1 VTASADAAPA
11 RAAAT
16 GGEPAGE
23 TAGETFGPWNP
34 GIESQLPRELLPLA
48 THFRPENVRTRLA
61 TALELADFTGLDIH
75 DLVAFRPERLVLHEL
90 LVRVTADFAV
100 PSGSRVEDLG
110 INFREMVDTL
120 LTRHLASRMPE
131 VVAAYDA
138 LRARIASVVESE
150 LSARLDPPVPAH
162 CDEAPRRGAGWIRRL
177 LGSVQPPS
185 RSTVSA
191 PSDAGTD
198 IAIAAWRGAAQAPP
212 GEDRLRAAAC
222 RALARTVAAIVGRHG
237 DMSGTRGLVVA
248 IATDLAC
255 NDYGSEAIGALI
267 DPRLGDAARAEGYR
281 LLPAQER
288 PVIMNTKGASA
299 AGKSTMRPEQKTLAA
314 RIGVAWGDFALIS
327 PDIWRKQLLDYA
339 SLGAAY
345 KYGGACT
352 SEELRIIDQKLD
364 RYMARK
370 AERRA
375 TTHLLID
382 RFRFDSFAPESAEAG
397 SNLLTRF
404 GHTVYL
410 FFMITPPESLVERA
424 WKRGLE
430 VGRYKAVDDILAH
443 NIEAYAGMPEIFF
456 TWALRADKEVHCEFL
471 DNTVPFGAR
480 PLTIA
485 FGWNGELNILD
496 VGALL
501 AMQGFRK
508 VNVDAKGPGELY
520 EGRGALAPQNNT
532 GFLVECARRLPIV
545 NFADQATG
553 RIYLRVKD
561 GSPQWADRNALDA
574 AMADPATRTGLLAV
588 APSIAAGTIAARE
601 EPAYLAT
608 HLGAERIHTLGRW
621 GPTP

>member
-1 VTASADAAPA
+1 MTPTGNPAQDTGASQAA
-11 RAAAT
+11 
-16 GGEPAGE
+16 
-23 TAGETFGPWNP
+23 ETFGPWNP
-34 GIESQLPRELLPLA
+34 GIESQLPRELLRLA
-48 THFRPENVRTRLA
+48 THFRPENVRTDLA

-75 DLVAFRPERLVLHEL
+75 DLVAFVPSRLVLHEL
-90 LVRVTADFAV
+90 LVRVTADFSV

-120 LTRHLASRMPE
+120 LTRHLAARMPE
-131 VVAAYDA
+131 VITAYDT
-138 LRARIASVVESE
+138 LRAGIASVIESE
-150 LSARLDPPVPAH
+150 LSTRIDPPVTVKNDDAS
-162 CDEAPRRGAGWIRRL
+162 RRGASWIRRL
-177 LGSVQPPS
+177 LGSAQTASKPPS
-185 RSTVSA
+185 PVPPA
-191 PSDAGTD
+191 AGPDA
-198 IAIAAWRGAAQAPP
+198 AIAAWRMAAQAPS
-212 GEDRLRAAAC
+212 GEDRLHAAAC
-222 RALARTVAAIVGRHG
+222 RALARTVGAIAGRHG
-237 DMSGTRGLVVA
+237 GMWGTRELVVS

-255 NDYGSEAIGALI
+255 NDYCSEAIGTLI
-267 DPRLGDAARAEGYR
+267 DPWLAEAARAEGYR

-352 SEELRIIDQKLD
+352 SEELQIIDQKLD

-471 DNTVPFGAR
+471 DNTVPFGTR
-480 PLTIA
+480 PRTIA
-485 FGWNGELNILD
+485 FGWNGELNVLD
-496 VGALL
+496 VNALL

-520 EGRGALAPQNNT
+520 DDRDALAPQNNT
-532 GFLVECARRLPIV
+532 GFLVECARRLRIV

-553 RIYLRVKD
+553 RIYLRMKE
-561 GSPQWADRNALDA
+561 GSPLWADREALDV

-588 APSIAAGTIAARE
+588 APSIAAGTIATPE
-601 EPAYLAT
+601 QPVYLAA

-621 GPTP
+621 ETSP

>member
-1 VTASADAAPA
+1 MTTPAKHPQDIGGAPVA
-11 RAAAT
+11 
-16 GGEPAGE
+16 EP
-23 TAGETFGPWNP
+23 FGPWNP

-48 THFRPENVRTRLA
+48 THFRPENVRTSLA
-61 TALELADFTGLDIH
+61 TALELADLTGLDIH

-90 LVRVTADFAV
+90 LVRVTADYSV

-120 LTRHLASRMPE
+120 LAHHLAARMPE
-131 VVAAYDA
+131 VTAAYDELHA
-138 LRARIASVVESE
+138 GIASIVKSE
-150 LSARLDPPVPAH
+150 LSTRLDPPAPVNDEGAFRRGVGWFRRFLGSAQAVTRPPVPASL
-162 CDEAPRRGAGWIRRL
+162 AAG
-177 LGSVQPPS
+177 P
-185 RSTVSA
+185 
-191 PSDAGTD
+191 DA
-198 IAIAAWRGAAQAPP
+198 AIAAWRLAAQAPS

-222 RALARTVAAIVGRHG
+222 RALARTVGAIVGRHG
-237 DMSGTRGLVVA
+237 GMWGTRELVVS

-255 NDYGSEAIGALI
+255 NDYCSEAIGALI
-267 DPRLGDAARAEGYR
+267 DPWLAEAARAEGYR

-314 RIGVAWGDFALIS
+314 RIGVAWDDFALIS
-327 PDIWRKQLLDYA
+327 PDIWRKQLIDYV

-352 SEELRIIDQKLD
+352 SEELQIIDQKLD
-364 RYMARK
+364 RYMAHK
-370 AERRA
+370 AERQA

-471 DNTVPFGAR
+471 DNTVPFGSR
-480 PLTIA
+480 PRTIA
-485 FGWNGELNILD
+485 FGWTGELNVLD

-508 VNVDAKGPGELY
+508 VNVDARNPGELY
-520 EGRGALAPQNNT
+520 ADPEALAPQSNT

-545 NFADQATG
+545 NFADQSTG
-553 RIYLRVKD
+553 RIYLRLRE
-561 GSPQWADRNALDA
+561 GSPLWVDREALAA
-574 AMADPATRTGLLAV
+574 AMGDPATRTGLIAV
-588 APSIAAGTIAARE
+588 APSIAAETIVAKE
-601 EPAYLAT
+601 QPVYLAA

-621 GPTP
+621 GMSP